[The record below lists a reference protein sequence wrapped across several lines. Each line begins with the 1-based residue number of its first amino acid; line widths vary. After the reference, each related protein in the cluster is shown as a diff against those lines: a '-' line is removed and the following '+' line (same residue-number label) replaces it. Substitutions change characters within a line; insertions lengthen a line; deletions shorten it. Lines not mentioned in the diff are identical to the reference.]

1 MVRLLAPIVAFAALI
16 PFTCGGIVFTSPS
29 AGTQLVA
36 GKSISVEWEDG
47 GEGPNTA
54 DLMTYELFLCA
65 GGNSAGQN
73 VSESLHL

>member
-1 MVRLLAPIVAFAALI
+1 MVRLLASVVAFAALT
-16 PFTCGGIVFTSPS
+16 PFACGGIVFTSPS
-29 AGTQLVA
+29 AGAELVA
-36 GKSISVEWEDG
+36 GKSFSVKWEDG